1 MVKNYPGEASCVRS
15 FQPSATVGY
24 LAKFLFNILSGKYWD
39 LLFVQHLKL
48 ARGHVVQHL
57 KWTFN
62 ILSGHALQSDDNN
75 ATQLVFDG
83 SKGF

>member
-1 MVKNYPGEASCVRS
+1 MCAKL
-15 FQPSATVGY
+15 SA
-24 LAKFLFNILSGKYWD
+24 FSDSWISGKV
-39 LLFVQHLKL
+39 FVQHLKWKIL
-48 ARGHVVQHL
+48 GPTFCSTFKVGTWTMSTGHVVQHL

-62 ILSGHALQSDDNN
+62 ILSGITLQSDDNN